1 VLIQGELQITKFIPY
16 VVIPAIIVTLI
27 FLMAKK
33 ADKPIDEMN
42 GMIEAV
48 TAGPATPEHPVPD
61 RTAIIRLADGTILQ
75 AHIATPSAV
84 HSGQKAKILVYERGL
99 SAVRSYEVVD
109 AENVR

>member
-1 VLIQGELQITKFIPY
+1 MQITRFIPY
-16 VVIPAIIVTLI
+16 VFIPAIIVTLI
-27 FLMAKK
+27 FLTAKK

-48 TAGPATPEHPVPD
+48 TAGPATPGHAVPD

-75 AHIATPSAV
+75 AHVATAAAV

-99 SAVRSYEVVD
+99 SATRSYEVVD
-109 AENVR
+109 AENVRMNQ